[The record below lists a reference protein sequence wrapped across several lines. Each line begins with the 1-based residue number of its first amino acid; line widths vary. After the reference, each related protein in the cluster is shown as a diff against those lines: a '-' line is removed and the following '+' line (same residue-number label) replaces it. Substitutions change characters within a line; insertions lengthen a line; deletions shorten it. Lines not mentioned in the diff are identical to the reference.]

1 MKDNAEQ
8 TLEQLRNL
16 QSILEQ
22 LYKARLKGVF
32 GSYAQGEQHTG
43 SDVDI
48 LVEFQEG
55 ATLFDLVNLQYFLE
69 EQLAKKVDI
78 VSERAVRP
86 EIKSSIY
93 NDLVLV

>member
-32 GSYAQGEQHTG
+32 GSYARGEQHTG